1 MLKILHKFIIFIS
14 LYVFIS
20 SSIRGC
26 TITIDGKELNYSSS
40 YFINE
45 DSEFNEGDRTSSS
58 LYDIGILVQ
67 NAKLDITQGR
77 KISKEVE
84 SSSLKDLL
92 KDEEIFYNLMIINM
106 V

>member
-1 MLKILHKFIIFIS
+1 MLKILHKFYNIYF
-14 LYVFIS
+14 
-20 SSIRGC
+20 SICIHFFFYKRMYY
-26 TITIDGKELNYSSS
+26 GKELNYRST

-67 NAKLDITQGR
+67 NAKLNITQGR

-84 SSSLKDLL
+84 SSKF
-92 KDEEIFYNLMIINM
+92 KRFNKR
-106 V
+106 